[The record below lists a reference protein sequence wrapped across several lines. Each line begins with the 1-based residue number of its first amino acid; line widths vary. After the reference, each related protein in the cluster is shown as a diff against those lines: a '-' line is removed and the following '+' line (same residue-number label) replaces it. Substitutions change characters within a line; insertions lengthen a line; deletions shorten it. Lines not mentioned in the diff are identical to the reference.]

1 MDTTL
6 ARTFLAIVESGSF
19 LHAADRLHVTQT
31 AVSAR
36 VKTLEGQLGRTLFVR
51 NKSGATL
58 TSAGEQ
64 FVRHAS
70 ALLQVWERARRQVA
84 VPPGRRALLTIG
96 CEPTLWNPLLVDW
109 MVWMRGA
116 AHDLALRCDTAF
128 AADLLERVGDGTLDI
143 AVLYAPPQR
152 PGLRVDLLI
161 EEKLHLVTTAAD
173 GRLPTPD
180 EYVYVDWSADFA
192 AQHGLAFP
200 QLSSAGVSVSHGPL
214 ALQYLLAAGG
224 AGYFRGAV
232 IAEHLAAGRLHL
244 VKGAPQFLYP
254 AYAVYSENADAELIT
269 PALTG
274 LREVAQRQ
282 AQARPVSAKRSRSR
296 RA

>member
-19 LHAADRLHVTQT
+19 LHAAQRLHVTQT

-36 VKTLEGQLGRTLFVR
+36 VKTLEALLGRTLFVR

-64 FVRHAS
+64 FVRHAT

-84 VPPGRRALLTIG
+84 VPPGRRALLTVG

-109 MVWMRGA
+109 MVWMRGSA
-116 AHDLALRCDTAF
+116 PDLALRCETAF
-128 AADLLERVGDGTLDI
+128 AVELLERVGNGTLDL
-143 AVLYAPPQR
+143 AVLYAPQQR

-161 EEKLHLVTTAAD
+161 EEKLHLVTTAPD
-173 GRLPTPD
+173 GRMPSAD
-180 EYVYVDWSADFA
+180 EYVYVDWGPDFA

-200 QLSSAGVSVSHGPL
+200 QLSGAAVSASHGPL

-232 IAEHLAAGRLHL
+232 IREHLASGRLRL
-244 VKGAPQFLYP
+244 VEGAPQFLYP
-254 AYAVYSENADAELIT
+254 AYAVYSENADAELLAT
-269 PALTG
+269 ALNG
-274 LREVAQRQ
+274 LRTSVTML
-282 AQARPVSAKRSRSR
+282 RSPSPTGP
-296 RA
+296 